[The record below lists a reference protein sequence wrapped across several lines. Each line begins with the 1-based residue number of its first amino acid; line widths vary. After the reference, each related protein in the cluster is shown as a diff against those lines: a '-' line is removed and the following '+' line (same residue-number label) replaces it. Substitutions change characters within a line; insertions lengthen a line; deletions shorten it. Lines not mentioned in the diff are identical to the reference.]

1 RDLLDGLGV
10 LGLLIIAIMIWRVGE
25 FSSFL
30 YQGGFVVLSLA
41 TWMVLM
47 PLAHPACRL
56 GRIVGIRPLRWVGV
70 RSYGIY
76 LWQTPVIVLTAAN
89 AQNPQD
95 EGLLRKALQF
105 AAILAI

>member
-1 RDLLDGLGV
+1 DGIGI
-10 LGLLIIAIMIWRVGE
+10 LGLLIIVVMVWRVGE

-30 YQGGFVVLSLA
+30 YEGGFVVLSLA
-41 TWMVLM
+41 TVMVLM

-56 GRIVGIRPLRWVGV
+56 GRFLGIRPLRWVGV

-76 LWQTPVIVLTAAN
+76 LWQTPVIVLAAAN

-95 EGLLRKALQF
+95 EGLLRKAVEV
-105 AAILAI
+105 AAIFAIAA